1 MLVCKASD
9 TESQP
14 QPGSDE
20 RWPGRAGLVSVRG
33 GGEGAKKCRAARTAG
48 GSGSAVFMVSWAG
61 ASSTLQERASEARGA
76 RASGSCVPLPR
87 ALSSS
92 RCLNESLEMGVSG
105 CLSRRVA
112 LWPHDDKEPGP

>member
-14 QPGSDE
+14 SPGSDE

-33 GGEGAKKCRAARTAG
+33 GGEGAKKAEAARTAG

-61 ASSTLQERASEARGA
+61 ASSTLQERASEPGA
-76 RASGSCVPLPR
+76 RVPVVPVCPCPVP
-87 ALSSS
+87 SPHP
-92 RCLNESLEMGVSG
+92 GV
-105 CLSRRVA
+105 
-112 LWPHDDKEPGP
+112 